1 MKRQPIRDTAPLPF
15 RADPHRL
22 RAKPHRHKARGAL
35 LIVTRISLTTALAL
49 LLALAA
55 GLSGAAPASAASRPI
70 VTGFTS
76 GGDIWNPATADL
88 AGRRV
93 RDAGARTLLI
103 GTDWSTIAPTS
114 PPPGFDAANPAD
126 PSYDWTMLDSRVR
139 TAVKWGL
146 TPLIQL
152 AGTPAWA
159 TDYTGPAGTNAPR
172 PGDLGRFALAAARRY
187 SGSFGGLPR
196 VRYWHVYNEP
206 NSGFFFTP
214 QREGDRARSP
224 GLYRAMVQYMAGAV
238 KSVHEDNLI
247 VAGELFPFD
256 SKTGSQ
262 SVGPQEF
269 ARTLL
274 CLPGGQDGTDC
285 GGLPIDVFSVHPYTQ
300 GSPAKQA
307 FGPTGVS
314 LGDLPEM
321 KALLDQAV
329 ALGKVRPRGPLQF
342 WVTELSYDSNPPDPK
357 GVPLNLQRRWTA
369 EAIFRSWLA
378 GATNFVWF
386 LLRDQPRAP
395 ERSSAAQGTS
405 FDSGLY
411 FRCKNGPACDTPKP
425 ALQAFR
431 FPFVAYVDK
440 SGRVS
445 IWGRTPTGTRATV
458 RIEQKRKGGYRKIAT
473 VKADGYGIFQRK
485 IRPPKGRR
493 GALRA
498 RASSGTSPPFSL
510 KVPAEVPVEPFGS

>member
-1 MKRQPIRDTAPLPF
+1 MKRVPCRDPPPLPSL
-15 RADPHRL
+15 ADPHRR
-22 RAKPHRHKARGAL
+22 RAEPHRREACGVL
-35 LIVTRISLTTALAL
+35 LFVTRISLTTFLAL

-55 GLSGAAPASAASRPI
+55 GLPGATPASAASRPI

-76 GGDIWNPATADL
+76 GGDVWDPATADL
-88 AGRRV
+88 AGRRT
-93 RDAGARTLLI
+93 REAGARTLLI
-103 GTDWSTIAPTS
+103 GTDWSTIAPAS
-114 PPPGFDAANPAD
+114 PPPGFDATNPAD
-126 PSYDWTMLDSRVR
+126 PSYDWTTLDSRVR

-159 TDYTGPAGTNAPR
+159 SDYTGPAGTNAPR

-187 SGSFGGLPR
+187 SGNFGGLPR

-214 QREGDRARSP
+214 QRDGDRALSP
-224 GLYRAMVQYMAGAV
+224 GLYREMIRYMAGAV

-262 SVGPQEF
+262 NVGPQEF
-269 ARTLL
+269 TRTLL

-285 GGLPIDVFSVHPYTQ
+285 GGLPIDVFTVHPYTQ
-300 GSPAKQA
+300 GSPATQA

-314 LGDLPEM
+314 LGDLPEI

-329 ALGKVRPRGPLQF
+329 AQGKVRPRGPLQF
-342 WVTELSYDSNPPDPK
+342 WVTEFSYDSNPPDPK

-440 SGRVS
+440 RGGVS
-445 IWGRTPTGTRATV
+445 IWGRTPTGARGTV

-473 VKADGYGIFQRK
+473 VKADGYGIVQRK
-485 IRPPKGRR
+485 LRLPKGRR
-493 GALRA
+493 GAIRA
-498 RASSGTSPPFSL
+498 RASGGTSAAFSL